1 VTIVVLA
8 TVAAVGTPVRV
19 SMAIVAFITTV
30 TTVAVTA
37 AAVTAA
43 AK

>member
-1 VTIVVLA
+1 VVTIVVLA

-30 TTVAVTA
+30 TVTA